1 MTETEPSADLAG
13 EQPLTVRPRR
23 ARVVAGCVAVLLV
36 VVFAVV
42 AVLLRA
48 PDGEKSSTGVYFRP
62 SDQVAMLGLGVL
74 LAVGALLFTR
84 PRVRADATGIEVRNI
99 FTTQRFAWTDVLYL
113 SFPDGAAWAR
123 LELPDDE
130 YISVMAVQA
139 ADREHAVQAMRSLRG
154 LHRKATEA

>member
-1 MTETEPSADLAG
+1 MTEIEPSAGVAD
-13 EQPLTVRPRR
+13 EQPLTVRPKRV
-23 ARVVAGCVAVLLV
+23 RVVASCVAVLLV
-36 VVFAVV
+36 AVFAVV

-62 SDQVAMLGLGVL
+62 SDQVAMLGIGVL

-99 FTTQRFAWTDVLYL
+99 FTTQRFAWGDVEYL

-139 ADREHAVQAMRSLRG
+139 ADREHAVRAMRSLRG
-154 LHRKATEA
+154 LHRKATA